1 MSNDLSFKWAD
12 DLDDSL
18 SPEEQFSSL
27 YADLHRMA
35 HRELTRNGARYSI
48 STTALLHEAYL
59 SVTKRKDIRFTD
71 SRSLLAYTGRVM
83 RNLVVDA
90 ARRRRAL
97 KRGGEFVITQLDTIN
112 EHDVPDA
119 QELGRI
125 NEALQALEM
134 IDPQLAEIVDLRYFC
149 GLSFSEIGALQES
162 SGRTVQR
169 HWEKARLL
177 LFSLLTKDSF
187 A

>member
-1 MSNDLSFKWAD
+1 MSDDFSFKWGD
-12 DLDDSL
+12 DLDDGR
-18 SPEEQFSSL
+18 SPEELFSSL
-27 YADLHRMA
+27 YAELHRMA
-35 HRELTRNGARYSI
+35 HRELTRNGAKFSI
-48 STTALLHEAYL
+48 STTALLHDVYL
-59 SVTKRKDIRFTD
+59 RVTNRKEIRFAD
-71 SRSLLAYTGRVM
+71 PRSLLAYAGRAM

-97 KRGGEFVITQLDTIN
+97 KRGGEFILTQLDTGN
-112 EHDVPDA
+112 EQDVPDA

-125 NEALQALEM
+125 HEALQALEL
-134 IDPQLAEIVDLRYFC
+134 IDPQLAEVVDLRYFC
-149 GLSFSEIGALQES
+149 GLSFSEIGALQEV

-177 LFSLLTKDSF
+177 LFNLLTKDPF

>member
-1 MSNDLSFKWAD
+1 MTNDLSFKWMD
-12 DLDDSL
+12 DLDGRL
-18 SPEEQFSSL
+18 KPEELFSSL
-27 YADLHRMA
+27 YAELHRMA
-35 HRELTRNGARYSI
+35 HRELTRNGARFSI

-59 SVTKRKDIRFTD
+59 SVTNQKDLRFAD
-71 SRSLLAYTGRVM
+71 SRSLLAYSGRVM

-97 KRGGEFVITQLDTIN
+97 KRGGEFVITQLDTIHEQN
-112 EHDVPDA
+112 VPDA

-125 NEALQALEM
+125 DEALQALEL
-134 IDPQLAEIVDLRYFC
+134 IDPQLAELVDLRYFC
-149 GLSFSEIGALQES
+149 GLSFAEIGALQELS
-162 SGRTVQR
+162 ARTVQR

-177 LFSLLTKDSF
+177 LFSLLSKDPF